1 MVVYTMQILV
11 NKNDQII
18 SFAFVGGFVDGIE
31 ISDSILPDTFVEEF
45 KPCKFKYED
54 GVVSYN
60 RLFSDNE
67 EATQLKSINESLEEK
82 IKVLEQKVAE
92 LEEIVNVIQTPE
104 IPEENTETP
113 PE

>member
-1 MVVYTMQILV
+1 MQILTD
-11 NKNDQII
+11 NKNLII
-18 SFAFVGGFVDGIE
+18 GYAEVGSLEGGIE
-31 ISDSILPDTFVEEF
+31 ILNPVLPDTFISEF
-45 KPCKFKYED
+45 KSCKFKYED

-60 RLFSDNE
+60 KDFVDG
-67 EATQLKSINESLEEK
+67 EANTQLKSVNESLEEK

-104 IPEENTETP
+104 IPEENTETL

>member
-1 MVVYTMQILV
+1 MIILV
-11 NKNDQII
+11 DKNNLIA
-18 SFAFVGGFVDGIE
+18 SFASAGGIE
-31 ISDSILPDTFVEEF
+31 GWIEVSDSILPDTFVAEF

-67 EATQLKSINESLEEK
+67 EATQLKSVNESLEEK

-92 LEEIVNVIQTPE
+92 LEEIVNEIQTPE
-104 IPEENTETP
+104 IPEENTETL

>member
-1 MVVYTMQILV
+1 MQILV
-11 NKNDQII
+11 NNENLIVGYAD
-18 SFAFVGGFVDGIE
+18 VGGIEGGID
-31 ISDSILPDTFVEEF
+31 INDSILPDTFVAEF
-45 KPCKFKYED
+45 KPRKFKYED

-67 EATQLKSINESLEEK
+67 EAAQLRSVNESLEEK

-113 PE
+113 S

>member
-1 MVVYTMQILV
+1 MQILLD
-11 NKNDQII
+11 KNNLIVG
-18 SFAFVGGFVDGIE
+18 FAEVGSLEGGIE
-31 ISDSILPDTFVEEF
+31 ILNPVLPDTFIAEF
-45 KPCKFKYED
+45 KSCKFKYED

-60 RLFSDNE
+60 KDFVDG
-67 EATQLKSINESLEEK
+67 EANTQLKSVNESLEEK

-104 IPEENTETP
+104 IPEENTETL

>member
-1 MVVYTMQILV
+1 MQILLD
-11 NKNDQII
+11 KNNLIVG
-18 SFAFVGGFVDGIE
+18 FAEVGSLEGGIE
-31 ISDSILPDTFVEEF
+31 ILNPVLPDTFISEF
-45 KPCKFKYED
+45 KSCKFKYED

-60 RLFSDNE
+60 KDFVDG
-67 EATQLKSINESLEEK
+67 EANTQLKSVNESLEEK

-104 IPEENTETP
+104 IPEENTETL

>member
-1 MVVYTMQILV
+1 MIIIL
-11 NKNDQII
+11 NSNNEII
-18 SFAFVGGFVDGIE
+18 GYATAGGIE
-31 ISDSILPDTFVEEF
+31 GGVEISESLLPDTFMAEF
-45 KPCKFKYED
+45 KPCKFKYEN

-82 IKVLEQKVAE
+82 IKVLEKE
-92 LEEIVNVIQTPE
+92 LDELKEIVNMIQTPE
-104 IPEENTETP
+104 IPEENTETL

>member
-1 MVVYTMQILV
+1 MQILV
-11 NKNDQII
+11 NKDNLIV
-18 SFAFVGGFVDGIE
+18 AYAEVGGLEGGIE
-31 ISDSILPDTFVEEF
+31 ISNSILPDTFIAEF
-45 KPCKFKYED
+45 KNKKFRYEN

-67 EATQLKSINESLEEK
+67 EATQLKSANESLEEK

-113 PE
+113 S

>member
-1 MVVYTMQILV
+1 MQILTD
-11 NKNDQII
+11 NKNLII
-18 SFAFVGGFVDGIE
+18 GYAEVGSLEGGIE
-31 ISDSILPDTFVEEF
+31 ILNSVLPDTFIAEF
-45 KPCKFKYED
+45 KSCKFKYED

-60 RLFSDNE
+60 NDYVDG
-67 EATQLKSINESLEEK
+67 EANTQLKSVNESLEEK

-104 IPEENTETP
+104 IPEENTETL

>member
-1 MVVYTMQILV
+1 MQILLD
-11 NKNDQII
+11 KNNLIVG
-18 SFAFVGGFVDGIE
+18 FAEVGSLEGGIE
-31 ISDSILPDTFVEEF
+31 ILNSVLPDTFIAEF
-45 KPCKFKYED
+45 KSCKFKYED

-60 RLFSDNE
+60 KDFVDG
-67 EATQLKSINESLEEK
+67 EANTQLKSVNESLEEK

-104 IPEENTETP
+104 IPEENTETL

>member
-1 MVVYTMQILV
+1 MIILV
-11 NKNDQII
+11 DKNNLIV
-18 SFAFVGGFVDGIE
+18 SFASAGGIE
-31 ISDSILPDTFVEEF
+31 GGIEVSDSILPDTFVEEF

-67 EATQLKSINESLEEK
+67 EATQLKSVNESLEEK

-104 IPEENTETP
+104 IPEENTETLS
-113 PE
+113 E

>member
-1 MVVYTMQILV
+1 MIILV
-11 NKNDQII
+11 DKNNLIA
-18 SFAFVGGFVDGIE
+18 SFASAGGIEGGIE

-67 EATQLKSINESLEEK
+67 EATQLKSVNESLEEK
-82 IKVLEQKVAE
+82 IKALEQKVAE
-92 LEEIVNVIQTPE
+92 LEEIVNVIQSPE

-113 PE
+113 S

>member
-1 MVVYTMQILV
+1 MIILV
-11 NKNDQII
+11 DKNNLII
-18 SFAFVGGFVDGIE
+18 SYATTGGFDGGLE
-31 ISDSILPDTFVEEF
+31 IGDSILPDTFIAEF

-67 EATQLKSINESLEEK
+67 EATQLKSVNESLEEK
-82 IKVLEQKVAE
+82 IKVLEKKVAE

-113 PE
+113 S

>member
-1 MVVYTMQILV
+1 MQIKL
-11 NKNDQII
+11 NDENLIVGY
-18 SFAFVGGFVDGIE
+18 ADVGGIEGGIE
-31 ISDSILPDTFVEEF
+31 VSDSILPDIFVAEF
-45 KPCKFKYED
+45 KPCKFKYEN

-67 EATQLKSINESLEEK
+67 EANQLKSLNKSLEEK

-104 IPEENTETP
+104 IPEENTETL

>member
-1 MVVYTMQILV
+1 MIILV
-11 NKNDQII
+11 DKNNLIT
-18 SFAFVGGFVDGIE
+18 SFASAGGFDGGIE
-31 ISDSILPDTFVEEF
+31 VSDSILPDTFVAEF

-67 EATQLKSINESLEEK
+67 EATQLKSVNESLEEK
-82 IKVLEQKVAE
+82 IKALEQKVAE
-92 LEEIVNVIQTPE
+92 LEEIVNVIQSPE

-113 PE
+113 S